1 MLKVGGIVLCGGQSK
16 RMGRPKAWLPFAGEA
31 VTFDGVT
38 CCIFVDE
45 FGDGEIRVE
54 LVPEREDERDQWP
67 LDVLRL
73 SKDRQEEILN
83 QLT

>member
-1 MLKVGGIVLCGGQSK
+1 MSQPIKSNTMYAAALY
-16 RMGRPKAWLPFAGEA
+16 RDNWLPFDGEA